1 MQDGLPICTVTL
13 KRKKNDIR
21 ELFGMPKAY
30 VKSRKPVYGIS
41 GDIGIVDFLGYTAE
55 RSFVT
60 VKTFSFLELN
70 LSILPG
76 FNVDFIVD
84 NFVLMDTCLGKK
96 T

>member
-1 MQDGLPICTVTL
+1 
-13 KRKKNDIR
+13 
-21 ELFGMPKAY
+21 MPKAY

-84 NFVLMDTCLGKK
+84 NFVLIDTCLGKK